1 MNPRWSREPP
11 TECYSFVNKIFYNH
25 LKFSKS
31 KIDQYK
37 TSEEKKK
44 WGKFTKL
51 MNLYENILYIEPNE
65 KISRAFY
72 KLIEINYNFKIFTG
86 NETLTGHL
94 CEAPG
99 GFIEATC
106 ELIKN
111 PKHIWIGQSK
121 NTSSCIFSKKL
132 PDNGNILWGPDKSG
146 DIYKN
151 ETIDEFAKESRTQCQ
166 VITADGG
173 FDVSKNY
180 YIQEQM
186 SFRLIFCQFVAAIK
200 SLKVGGHFICKIF
213 DMFTLPTVQLIS
225 LLKSFF
231 KEINIFKPLAS
242 RPCNSER
249 YLVCKNFVGANKG
262 TIETFQTIIK
272 KWPANLFMIDLGIKV
287 NKNLEKT
294 VKNLNN
300 SLVGKQI
307 EHLEETHKYA
317 SRIYSKGWIVNQ
329 KNKQQQASIEYIKQF
344 RNHK

>member
-1 MNPRWSREPP
+1 
-11 TECYSFVNKIFYNH
+11 
-25 LKFSKS
+25 
-31 KIDQYK
+31 
-37 TSEEKKK
+37 
-44 WGKFTKL
+44 
-51 MNLYENILYIEPNE
+51 
-65 KISRAFY
+65 
-72 KLIEINYNFKIFTG
+72 
-86 NETLTGHL
+86 
-94 CEAPG
+94 
-99 GFIEATC
+99 
-106 ELIKN
+106 
-111 PKHIWIGQSK
+111 
-121 NTSSCIFSKKL
+121 
-132 PDNGNILWGPDKSG
+132 
-146 DIYKN
+146 
-151 ETIDEFAKESRTQCQ
+151 
-166 VITADGG
+166 
-173 FDVSKNY
+173 
-180 YIQEQM
+180 M

-200 SLKVGGHFICKIF
+200 SLKVGGHFVCKIF
-213 DMFTLPTVQLIS
+213 DMFTLPTVQLLS

-249 YLVCKNFVGANKG
+249 YLVCKNFVGVHKG

-287 NKNLEKT
+287 NSKLEIP